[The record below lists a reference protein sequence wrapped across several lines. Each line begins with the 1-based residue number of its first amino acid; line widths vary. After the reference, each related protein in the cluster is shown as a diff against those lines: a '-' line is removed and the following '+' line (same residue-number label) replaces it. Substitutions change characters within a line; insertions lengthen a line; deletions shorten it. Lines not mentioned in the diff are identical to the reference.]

1 MRKTLKITV
10 LAIVLSVLGFMAYK
24 ISAKITKK
32 QEIAQQI
39 QTIPSFYFYKLGTD
53 SVFTEVNLTP
63 NKASL
68 IVNFHPECGHC
79 QYEAE
84 IIGKQVNDFKAYQLL
99 FISYAETE
107 TIKEFAKKYKLAG
120 YPNIIFLEDKDM
132 IFNDIFGKSGIPNS
146 FIYDKNGK
154 LLKQFKG
161 EVKVE
166 ALLKYL
172 GR

>member
-1 MRKTLKITV
+1 MKQKLKIIIPV
-10 LAIVLSVLGFMAYK
+10 FVVFLIGLLAYK

-39 QTIPSFYFYKLGTD
+39 QSMPGFYFYRLGTD
-53 SVFTEVNLTP
+53 SIFTEADLTP

-68 IVNFHPECGHC
+68 IVNFHPECEHC

-84 IIGKQVNDFKAYQLL
+84 IIGKRINDFKAYQLL

-146 FIYDKNGK
+146 FIYNKNGK
-154 LLKQFKG
+154 LVKQFKG
-161 EVKVE
+161 EVKVG

-172 GR
+172 RR